1 VFEITKIDDFSLIV
15 SSKPLVLQVLEI
27 IKMNYSSFVPSL
39 KLTIIW
45 AIE

>member
-1 VFEITKIDDFSLIV
+1 VFEITKIDDFSLIA
-15 SSKPLVLQVLEI
+15 SSKPLVLQVFEI
-27 IKMNYSSFVPSL
+27 IKINNSSFVPSS